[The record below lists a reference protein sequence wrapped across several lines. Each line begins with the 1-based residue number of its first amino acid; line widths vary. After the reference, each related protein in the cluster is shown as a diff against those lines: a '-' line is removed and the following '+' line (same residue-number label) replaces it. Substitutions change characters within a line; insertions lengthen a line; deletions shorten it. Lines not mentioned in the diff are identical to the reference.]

1 MLLNKPD
8 STILQSLCSC
18 LLWIHESR
26 VVKAICLFQCL
37 TELYCVRQRRFE
49 NCGWFGVHKR
59 NVEQIYALHQRDPVS
74 YIAPYPETTDKT
86 CGCNLKTCR
95 AIHIQCAGCAHF
107 LCGGWVAQHMPSNV
121 YIFPTLVWL
130 DSRWQPT
137 LDNSIYEILQ
147 DCCGTVLVSATI
159 ANRQS
164 YGNNHRCNHC

>member
-49 NCGWFGVHKR
+49 NCGWFGVHRR
-59 NVEQIYALHQRDPVS
+59 NVEQLYALHQRDPVS

-86 CGCNLKTCR
+86 CGCNLKTFR
-95 AIHIQCAGCAHF
+95 AKHIQCAGCAHF
-107 LCGGWVAQHMPSNV
+107 LPAIWLPLPILCGGWPNICLATSIFSPPLSDWTLDGNPHSTTAFMKYCRTVVAQ
-121 YIFPTLVWL
+121 Y
-130 DSRWQPT
+130 
-137 LDNSIYEILQ
+137 
-147 DCCGTVLVSATI
+147 
-159 ANRQS
+159 
-164 YGNNHRCNHC
+164 